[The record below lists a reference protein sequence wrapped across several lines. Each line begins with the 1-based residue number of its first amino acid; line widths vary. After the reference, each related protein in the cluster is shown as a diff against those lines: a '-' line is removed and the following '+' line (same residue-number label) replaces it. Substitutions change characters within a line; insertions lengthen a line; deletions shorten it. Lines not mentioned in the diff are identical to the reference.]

1 MHLLVLGVLIA
12 ERSLSYL
19 PAQLVSF
26 LLWGHGAC
34 LPPSSLLST
43 WSEASS
49 TESEM
54 SQTPS
59 LAQYCPEE
67 VWWFGVVLLF

>member
-34 LPPSSLLST
+34 LPPSSLLSM
-43 WSEASS
+43 WSEASG

-67 VWWFGVVLLF
+67 VWFGVVLLF